1 MSLPAPTTPTN
12 PPAASEYVGVNPFEG
27 GGGGSGSGNYTLPIA
42 TSSVLGGVKAKART
56 TESVEVAVDSSGN
69 LFVPFGEADFMTELE
84 AAEAVK
90 TKVTAISAKAN
101 EVNGEIILNVAE
113 PATLDTSGVDEIAEE
128 DMVVSALASADAL
141 ANSILG
147 ETI

>member
-1 MSLPAPTTPTN
+1 
-12 PPAASEYVGVNPFEG
+12 
-27 GGGGSGSGNYTLPIA
+27 
-42 TSSVLGGVKAKART
+42 
-56 TESVEVAVDSSGN
+56 
-69 LFVPFGEADFMTELE
+69 MTELE

-90 TKVTAISAKAN
+90 AKVTAISAKAN
-101 EVNGEIILNVAE
+101 EVNGEIILNVAA